1 MRDITDAVLLEL
13 FSRDESEEAFA
24 ELVRRHIALVYS
36 VALRHTENPEHAQEI
51 TQAVFIILA
60 RKAASLVRKTVLS
73 GWLYHTARLTAGA
86 ELARMLEATDARFD
100 PAALE
105 ILRDTRKLCPKCER
119 KMVLRTA
126 GSGRGAGEKFWG
138 CAWRIRN

>member
-1 MRDITDAVLLEL
+1 M
-13 FSRDESEEAFA
+13 
-24 ELVRRHIALVYS
+24 
-36 VALRHTENPEHAQEI
+36 
-51 TQAVFIILA
+51 
-60 RKAASLVRKTVLS
+60 
-73 GWLYHTARLTAGA
+73 A

-138 CAWRIRN
+138 CSGYPRCQFTMPVSNDQPRAEAAAVR